1 MDALELF
8 AHPVRLRIV
17 HAMAG
22 QRTLTTA
29 QLCEVIQDVSKA
41 TVYRHVGMLA
51 EAGIL
56 EVDGEERVR
65 GAVER
70 RYRLRGERAAI
81 EPEAM
86 GRLSPEEH
94 RRVFAAAVATLLAE
108 FAAYVERDNADPL
121 ADAVGYRQHAV
132 WLDPQELQELIA
144 GMRAALVPHLG
155 NAPAPGRR
163 RYLISPIQFPME
175 ES

>member
-8 AHPVRLRIV
+8 AHPVRLRVI

-29 QLCEVIQDVSKA
+29 QLCEVIPDVSKA
-41 TVYRHVGMLA
+41 TVYRHVGVLA
-51 EAGIL
+51 DAGIL

-70 RYRLRGERAAI
+70 RYRLRREHAAV

-86 GRLSPEEH
+86 VALSPEEH

-108 FAAYVERDNADPL
+108 FGAYVEREHADPI

-132 WLDPQELQELIA
+132 WLDPAELEQVIA
-144 GMRAALVPHLG
+144 GVRAALVPHLG
-155 NAPAPGRR
+155 NEPAPGRR
-163 RYLISPIQFPME
+163 RYLISPIQFPLE
-175 ES
+175 D